1 MKKKNH
7 VCMSLKEVIKKNL
20 YFFIPYFI
28 FLIILLPPLI
38 LTSKTDILIYVNQHC
53 KPALDDVFRYLTNL
67 GDGIPALIIAVLFL
81 LVSFRKS
88 LFIFLTFIG
97 GGLFVQILKRIFFS
111 DALRPVKFL
120 DGVYDL
126 YLVEGVKIRSYLSFP
141 SGHAATAFGLF
152 LCLAI
157 IARSNLIKFIC
168 FLLAAMIAFSR
179 IYLSQHFLEDVYF
192 GSLIGV
198 TFALF
203 FYRIL
208 FSSGK
213 KWLDH
218 HILYYIKA
226 L

>member
-7 VCMSLKEVIKKNL
+7 DSMSFKEVIRKNL
-20 YFFIPYFI
+20 SFFVPYFI
-28 FLIILLPPLI
+28 LLLILLPPLI
-38 LTSKTDILIYVNQHC
+38 LVSKTDILIYINQHC
-53 KPALDDVFRYLTNL
+53 KPVLDDLFRYITNL
-67 GDGIPALIIAVLFL
+67 GDGMLALISALLFL

-97 GGLFVQILKRIFFS
+97 GGLFVQILKRIFFTE
-111 DALRPVKFL
+111 ALRPVKLL

-126 YLVEGVKIRSYLSFP
+126 YLIEGVKMRYYLSFP

-152 LCLAI
+152 LCFAI
-157 IARSNLIKFIC
+157 IVKSNLIKFIC
-168 FLLAAMIAFSR
+168 FLLAAMTAFSR

-218 HILYYIKA
+218 HLLYYIKA
-226 L
+226 

>member
-1 MKKKNH
+1 M
-7 VCMSLKEVIKKNL
+7 
-20 YFFIPYFI
+20 
-28 FLIILLPPLI
+28 
-38 LTSKTDILIYVNQHC
+38 
-53 KPALDDVFRYLTNL
+53 
-67 GDGIPALIIAVLFL
+67 
-81 LVSFRKS
+81 
-88 LFIFLTFIG
+88 
-97 GGLFVQILKRIFFS
+97 QILKRIFFTE
-111 DALRPVKFL
+111 ALRPVKLL

-126 YLVEGVKIRSYLSFP
+126 YLIEGVKMRYYLSFP

-152 LCLAI
+152 LCFAI
-157 IARSNLIKFIC
+157 IVKSNLIKFIC
-168 FLLAAMIAFSR
+168 FLLAAMTAFSR

-218 HILYYIKA
+218 HLLYYIKA
-226 L
+226 

>member
-1 MKKKNH
+1 
-7 VCMSLKEVIKKNL
+7 MSLKEVIKKNL
-20 YFFIPYFI
+20 YFFVPYFI
-28 FLIILLPPLI
+28 FLMILLPLLI
-38 LTSKTDILIYVNQHC
+38 LASKTDILIYVNQHC
-53 KPALDDVFRYLTNL
+53 KPALDDLFRYLTNL
-67 GDGIPALIIAVLFL
+67 GDGIPALIAAVLFL

-97 GGLFVQILKRIFFS
+97 GGMFVQILKRMFFS
-111 DALRPVKFL
+111 DVLRPVKFL

-157 IARSNLIKFIC
+157 ISRSNLIKLIC
-168 FLLAAMIAFSR
+168 FLLAAMTAFSR
-179 IYLSQHFLEDVYF
+179 VYLSQHFLEDVYF

-218 HILYYIKA
+218 HVLHYVKA
-226 L
+226 R

>member
-1 MKKKNH
+1 
-7 VCMSLKEVIKKNL
+7 MSLKEVIKRNL
-20 YFFIPYFI
+20 YFFVPYFI
-28 FLIILLPPLI
+28 FLMILLPPLI
-38 LTSKTDILIYVNQHC
+38 LVSKTDILIYVNQHC
-53 KPALDDVFRYLTNL
+53 KPALDDALRYLTNL
-67 GDGIPALIIAVLFL
+67 GDGIPALIVAVLFL

-97 GGLFVQILKRIFFS
+97 GGLFVQILKRMFFYDS
-111 DALRPVKFL
+111 LRPVKFL

-126 YLVEGVKIRSYLSFP
+126 YLIEGVKIRSYLSFP

-157 IARSNLIKFIC
+157 ISRSNLIKLIC
-168 FLLAAMIAFSR
+168 FLLAAMTAFSR
-179 IYLSQHFLEDVYF
+179 VYLSQHFLEDVYF

-208 FSSGK
+208 FSSRK

-218 HILYYIKA
+218 SILFYIKA
-226 L
+226 R

>member
-1 MKKKNH
+1 
-7 VCMSLKEVIKKNL
+7 MSLKEVIKKNL
-20 YFFIPYFI
+20 YFFVPYFI

-53 KPALDDVFRYLTNL
+53 KPALDDAFRYLTNL
-67 GDGIPALIIAVLFL
+67 GDGMLAMIAVVLFL

-88 LFIFLTFIG
+88 LFIFLTFAG
-97 GGLFVQILKRIFFS
+97 GGLSIQILKRIFFS

-126 YLVEGVKIRSYLSFP
+126 YLVEGVKIRSYFSFP

-157 IARSNLIKFIC
+157 ITRSNLIKLIC
-168 FLLAAMIAFSR
+168 FLLAAMTAFSR
-179 IYLSQHFLEDVYF
+179 LYLSQHFLEDVYF

-198 TFALF
+198 TFALL

-218 HILYYIKA
+218 HILYYIRS
-226 L
+226 